1 MEDRTLK
8 QKLFEIIEKIS
19 RRVLIFRI
27 ERALGIEL
35 FDWQIAK
42 IFDDKPF
49 PEHVQKERRQGK
61 TTAQI
66 LFVLLCPKLKQ
77 SPSLRTLY
85 GFPPV
90 LRVDGVSED
99 NQLFAGY
106 EAARAAFYFGEDG
119 VSRHRRLLFLQ
130 KLRRIKRRLNR
141 AKIKTHQ
148 IEVVYCGHQYKV

>member
-1 MEDRTLK
+1 MK

-42 IFDDKPF
+42 IFDDTPF
-49 PEHVQKERRQGK
+49 PEHVQKGRRQGK

-85 GFPPV
+85 GFPPE
-90 LRVDGVSED
+90 LRVDSVPED
-99 NQLFAGY
+99 SPFVGY

-119 VSRHRRLLFLQ
+119 VTLEKRICFVH
-130 KLRRIKRRLNR
+130 KIRRIKRRLNR
-141 AKIKTHQ
+141 AKIATNPVEIIRLGSKFT
-148 IEVVYCGHQYKV
+148 I

>member
-19 RRVLIFRI
+19 RRVMIFRI

-42 IFDDKPF
+42 IFDDAPF
-49 PEHVQKERRQGK
+49 PEHVQKGRRQGK

-66 LFVLLCPKLKQ
+66 LFVLLCPKLKC
-77 SPSLRTLY
+77 SPSLRMLY
-85 GFPPV
+85 GFPPE
-90 LRVDGVSED
+90 LRVDGVPNDSP
-99 NQLFAGY
+99 FTGY

-119 VSRHRRLLFLQ
+119 VVVHRRMYFIQ
-130 KLRRIKRRLNR
+130 KMRRINRRLNR
-141 AKIKTHQ
+141 AKIKTHH
-148 IEVVYCGHQYKV
+148 IEYIYHGHKYSI

>member
-1 MEDRTLK
+1 MK

-42 IFDDKPF
+42 IFDDTPF
-49 PEHVQKERRQGK
+49 PEHVQKGRRQGK

-90 LRVDGVSED
+90 LRVDSIPED

-119 VSRHRRLLFLQ
+119 VSKHRRLFFLQ
-130 KLRRIKRRLNR
+130 KLRRINRRLNR
-141 AKIKTHQ
+141 AKIATNPVEIIRLGSKFT
-148 IEVVYCGHQYKV
+148 I

>member
-42 IFDDKPF
+42 IFDDTPF
-49 PEHVQKERRQGK
+49 PEHVQKGRRQGK

-66 LFVLLCPKLKQ
+66 LFVLFNKRFNNKAALLHVDNRG
-77 SPSLRTLY
+77 SLQ
-85 GFPPV
+85 G
-90 LRVDGVSED
+90 LRITED
-99 NQLFAGY
+99 QFA
-106 EAARAAFYFGEDG
+106 AAVAYIFGEDG
-119 VSRHRRLLFLQ
+119 LT
-130 KLRRIKRRLNR
+130 LRRRDFFARELLSTKRAMSNHH
-141 AKIKTHQ
+141 IKTNA
-148 IEVVYCGHQYKV
+148 VVIRRFNRLHTYK